1 MMPGMDPR
9 KMKEI
14 MKKLQ
19 MDTREIR
26 ARRVVIETGDSNII
40 ITDSEVMEVDL
51 MGKKVFQVSGNV
63 TEEEAVREEDVQ
75 MVMEQTG
82 RDREEV
88 VKKLRELNND
98 IARAIIELKEMEE
111 EGYEL

>member
-40 ITDSEVMEVDL
+40 ITDPEVMEVDL